1 MAASLLEI
9 LERVVVTP
17 HHQVKKPMEM
27 RLIINLAII
36 YNQIKLV
43 DDTNY
48 MLAI

>member
-1 MAASLLEI
+1 MAAFLLEI
-9 LERVVVTP
+9 LEKVVVTP
-17 HHQVKKPMEM
+17 HHQVKKLMATH
-27 RLIINLAII
+27 LIINLAII